1 MQKLDGFILM
11 INPDE
16 QVSLEE
22 ERRFLLE
29 SLVDLEREHAAGDI
43 DEEDYRVLKNGYVHR
58 AAQIIKVLDAG
69 VDAREA
75 RPRASIKRKLGAI
88 ATVAIIAGAAGW
100 FVAQQSGQR
109 LPGQTIS
116 GGIEDSTASMLS
128 QARALNFSDPKTAI
142 DLYSKILALNPDH
155 VEALTYRSWLIAL
168 VARDAPDDMKI
179 LAFAAAT
186 QGLDQAINVEPDY
199 PDAHCFLGIVRFRL
213 AGDAAGAKE
222 QLDICAAMNP
232 PAEVMGFVDSIRAEV
247 DTALNQ

>member
-1 MQKLDGFILM
+1 MQKRDGFGRM

-16 QVSLEE
+16 QASLEE

-29 SLVDLEREHAAGDI
+29 SLRDLERENAAGDI
-43 DEEDYRVLKNGYVHR
+43 DDEDYRVLKNGYVHR
-58 AAQIIKVLDAG
+58 AAQIIKVLEAG

-75 RPRASIKRKLGAI
+75 RPGASMKRKLGVV
-88 ATVAIIAGAAGW
+88 ATVALIAGASGW

-128 QARALNFSDPKTAI
+128 QARALNFSEPKTAI

-168 VARDAPDDMKI
+168 VARDAPDDMRI

-186 QGLDQAINVEPDY
+186 QGLDRAIGVEPDY

>member
-1 MQKLDGFILM
+1 M

-16 QVSLEE
+16 QASLEE

-29 SLVDLEREHAAGDI
+29 SLRDLEREYAAGDI

-58 AAQIIKVLDAG
+58 AAQIIKVLEAG

-75 RPRASIKRKLGAI
+75 RPGASMKRKLGVV
-88 ATVAIIAGAAGW
+88 ATVALIAGASGW

-116 GGIEDSTASMLS
+116 GGIEDSTVSMLS
-128 QARALNFSDPKTAI
+128 QARALNFSEPKTAI

-168 VARDAPDDMKI
+168 VARDAPDDMRI

-186 QGLDQAINVEPDY
+186 QGLDRAIGVEPDY

>member
-1 MQKLDGFILM
+1 MQKRDGFGRM

-16 QVSLEE
+16 QASLEE

-29 SLVDLEREHAAGDI
+29 SLRDLEREHVAGDI
-43 DEEDYRVLKNGYVHR
+43 DDEDYRVLKNGYVHR
-58 AAQIIKVLDAG
+58 AAQIIKVLEAG

-75 RPRASIKRKLGAI
+75 RPGASMKRKLGV
-88 ATVAIIAGAAGW
+88 VAIVALIAGASGW

-128 QARALNFSDPKTAI
+128 QARALNFSEPKTAI

-168 VARDAPDDMKI
+168 VARDAPDDMRI

-186 QGLDQAINVEPDY
+186 QGLDRAIGVEPDY

>member
-1 MQKLDGFILM
+1 M

-16 QVSLEE
+16 QASLEE

-29 SLVDLEREHAAGDI
+29 SLRDLERENEAGDI
-43 DEEDYRVLKNGYVHR
+43 DDEDYRVLKNGYVHR

-69 VDAREA
+69 VDARVT
-75 RPRASIKRKLGAI
+75 RPRASMKRRIGS
-88 ATVAIIAGAAGW
+88 VAVVVLIAGAAGW

-128 QARALNFSDPKTAI
+128 QARSLNFSDPKTAI
-142 DLYSKILALNPDH
+142 DLYSKVLALNPDH

-186 QGLDQAINVEPDY
+186 QGLDHAIDVEPEY

-222 QLDICAAMNP
+222 QLDICAALNP
-232 PAEVMGFVDSIRAEV
+232 PAEVKGFVDSIRAEV
-247 DTALNQ
+247 ATALNQ

>member
-1 MQKLDGFILM
+1 MQKRDGFGRM

-16 QVSLEE
+16 QASLEE

-29 SLVDLEREHAAGDI
+29 SLRDLEREHVAGDI
-43 DEEDYRVLKNGYVHR
+43 DDEDYRVLKNGYVHR

-75 RPRASIKRKLGAI
+75 RPGASMKRKLGVI
-88 ATVAIIAGAAGW
+88 ATVALVAGAAGW

-128 QARALNFSDPKTAI
+128 QARALNFSEPKTAI

-168 VARDAPDDMKI
+168 VARDAPDDMRI

-186 QGLDQAINVEPDY
+186 QGLDRAIGVEPDY

>member
-1 MQKLDGFILM
+1 M
-11 INPDE
+11 
-16 QVSLEE
+16 
-22 ERRFLLE
+22 
-29 SLVDLEREHAAGDI
+29 
-43 DEEDYRVLKNGYVHR
+43 
-58 AAQIIKVLDAG
+58 
-69 VDAREA
+69 
-75 RPRASIKRKLGAI
+75 KRKLGVV
-88 ATVAIIAGAAGW
+88 ATVALIAGASGW

-128 QARALNFSDPKTAI
+128 QARALNFSEPKTAI

-168 VARDAPDDMKI
+168 VARDAPDDMRI

-186 QGLDQAINVEPDY
+186 QGLDRAIGVEPDY

>member
-1 MQKLDGFILM
+1 MQKRDGFGRM

-16 QVSLEE
+16 QASLEE

-29 SLVDLEREHAAGDI
+29 SLRDLERENAAGDI
-43 DEEDYRVLKNGYVHR
+43 DDEDYRVLKNGYVHR
-58 AAQIIKVLDAG
+58 AAQIIKVLEAG

-75 RPRASIKRKLGAI
+75 RPVASMKRKLGVV
-88 ATVAIIAGAAGW
+88 ATVALIAGASGW

-109 LPGQTIS
+109 LPGQNIS

-128 QARALNFSDPKTAI
+128 QARALNFSEPKTAI

-168 VARDAPDDMKI
+168 VARDAPDDMRI

-186 QGLDQAINVEPDY
+186 QGLDRAIGVEPDY

>member
-1 MQKLDGFILM
+1 MQKRDGFGRM

-16 QVSLEE
+16 QASLEE

-29 SLVDLEREHAAGDI
+29 SLRDLEREHVAGDI
-43 DEEDYRVLKNGYVHR
+43 DDEDYRVLKNGYVHR

-75 RPRASIKRKLGAI
+75 RPGASMKRKLGVV
-88 ATVAIIAGAAGW
+88 ATVALIAGASGW

-128 QARALNFSDPKTAI
+128 QARALNFSEPKTAI

-168 VARDAPDDMKI
+168 VARDAPDDMRI

-186 QGLDQAINVEPDY
+186 QGLDRAIGVEPDY

>member
-1 MQKLDGFILM
+1 MQKRDGFGRM

-16 QVSLEE
+16 QASLEE

-29 SLVDLEREHAAGDI
+29 SLRDLEREHVAGDI
-43 DEEDYRVLKNGYVHR
+43 DDEDYRVLKNGYVHR

-75 RPRASIKRKLGAI
+75 RPGASMKRKLGVV
-88 ATVAIIAGAAGW
+88 ATVALVAGAAGW

-128 QARALNFSDPKTAI
+128 QARALNFSEPKTAI

-168 VARDAPDDMKI
+168 VARDAPDDMRI

-186 QGLDQAINVEPDY
+186 QGLDRAIGVEPDY

>member
-1 MQKLDGFILM
+1 MQKRDGFGRM

-16 QVSLEE
+16 QASLEE

-29 SLVDLEREHAAGDI
+29 SLRDLEREHIAGDI

-58 AAQIIKVLDAG
+58 AAQIIKVLEAG

-75 RPRASIKRKLGAI
+75 RPVASMKRKLGVV
-88 ATVAIIAGAAGW
+88 ATVALIAGASGW

-128 QARALNFSDPKTAI
+128 QARALNFSEPKTAI

-168 VARDAPDDMKI
+168 VARDAPDDMRI

-186 QGLDQAINVEPDY
+186 QGLDRAIGVEPDY

>member
-1 MQKLDGFILM
+1 M
-11 INPDE
+11 IDPDE
-16 QVSLEE
+16 QASLEQ
-22 ERRFLLE
+22 ERKFLLD

-43 DEEDYRVLKNGYVHR
+43 DEEDYRVLKNGYVQR

-69 VDAREA
+69 IDARETC
-75 RPRASIKRKLGAI
+75 PRASINRILSV
-88 ATVAIIAGAAGW
+88 VALVALIAGAAGW

-128 QARALNFSDPKTAI
+128 QARALNFSEPKTAI
-142 DLYSKILALNPDH
+142 ELYSKVLALNPDH

-186 QGLDQAINVEPDY
+186 QGLDHAIDVEPEY

-247 DTALNQ
+247 ATALNQ

>member
-1 MQKLDGFILM
+1 MM
-11 INPDE
+11 NPDE

-29 SLVDLEREHAAGDI
+29 SLVDLERDHAAGDI

-88 ATVAIIAGAAGW
+88 ATVVIIAGAAGW

-186 QGLDQAINVEPDY
+186 QGLDQAINVEPEY

>member
-1 MQKLDGFILM
+1 MQKRDGFGRM

-16 QVSLEE
+16 QASLEE

-29 SLVDLEREHAAGDI
+29 SLRDLEREHVAGDI
-43 DEEDYRVLKNGYVHR
+43 DDEDYRVLKNGYVHR
-58 AAQIIKVLDAG
+58 AAQIIKVLEAG

-75 RPRASIKRKLGAI
+75 RPGASMKRKLGVI
-88 ATVAIIAGAAGW
+88 ATVALVAGAAGW

-128 QARALNFSDPKTAI
+128 QARALNFSEPKTAI

-168 VARDAPDDMKI
+168 VARDAPDDMRI

-186 QGLDQAINVEPDY
+186 QGLDRAIGVEPDY

>member
-1 MQKLDGFILM
+1 M

-16 QVSLEE
+16 QASLEE

-29 SLVDLEREHAAGDI
+29 SLRDLEREFTAGDI

-75 RPRASIKRKLGAI
+75 RPGASMKRKLGVV
-88 ATVAIIAGAAGW
+88 ATVALIAGAAGW

-128 QARALNFSDPKTAI
+128 QARALNFSEPKTAI
-142 DLYSKILALNPDH
+142 DLYTKILALNPDH

-168 VARDAPDDMKI
+168 VARDAPDDMRI

-186 QGLDQAINVEPDY
+186 QGLDRAIEVEPDY

>member
-1 MQKLDGFILM
+1 MQKRDGFGRM

-16 QVSLEE
+16 QASLEE

-29 SLVDLEREHAAGDI
+29 SLRDLEREYAAGDI

-58 AAQIIKVLDAG
+58 AAQIIKVLEAG

-75 RPRASIKRKLGAI
+75 RPVASMKRKLGVV
-88 ATVAIIAGAAGW
+88 ATVALIAGASGW

-128 QARALNFSDPKTAI
+128 QARALNFSEPKTAI

-155 VEALTYRSWLIAL
+155 VEALTYRSWLVAL
-168 VARDAPDDMKI
+168 VARDAPDDMRI

-186 QGLDQAINVEPDY
+186 QGLDRAIGVEPDY

>member
-1 MQKLDGFILM
+1 VID
-11 INPDE
+11 PDE

-43 DEEDYRVLKNGYVHR
+43 DDEDYRVLKNGYVNR

-69 VDAREA
+69 VDARET
-75 RPRASIKRKLGAI
+75 RPRASLKRILSVVVSVALI
-88 ATVAIIAGAAGW
+88 ASAAGW
-100 FVAQQSGQR
+100 FVARQSGQR

-116 GGIEDSTASMLS
+116 GGVLDSTASMLS
-128 QARALNFSDPKTAI
+128 QARSLNFSEPKTAI
-142 DLYSKILALNPDH
+142 DLYTKVLALNPDH

-168 VARDAPDDMKI
+168 VAREAPDDMKV
-179 LAFAAAT
+179 LALAAAT
-186 QGLDQAINVEPDY
+186 QGLDHAIEVEPDY
-199 PDAHCFLGIVRFRL
+199 PDAHCFLGIVKFRL

>member
-1 MQKLDGFILM
+1 MQKRDGFGRM

-16 QVSLEE
+16 QASLEE

-29 SLVDLEREHAAGDI
+29 SLRDLEREHAAGDI
-43 DEEDYRVLKNGYVHR
+43 DDEDYRVLKNGYVHR
-58 AAQIIKVLDAG
+58 AAQIIKVLEAG

-75 RPRASIKRKLGAI
+75 RPVASMKRKLGVV
-88 ATVAIIAGAAGW
+88 ATVALIAGASGW

-128 QARALNFSDPKTAI
+128 QARALNFSEPKTAI

-168 VARDAPDDMKI
+168 VARDAPDDMRI

-186 QGLDQAINVEPDY
+186 QGLDRAIGVEPDY

>member
-1 MQKLDGFILM
+1 MQKRDGFGRM

-16 QVSLEE
+16 QASLEE

-29 SLVDLEREHAAGDI
+29 SLRDLEREHAAGDI

-75 RPRASIKRKLGAI
+75 RPGASMKRKLGVV
-88 ATVAIIAGAAGW
+88 ATVALIAGASGW

-128 QARALNFSDPKTAI
+128 QARALNFSEPKTAI

-168 VARDAPDDMKI
+168 VARDAPDDMRI

-186 QGLDQAINVEPDY
+186 QGLDRAIGVEPDY

>member
-1 MQKLDGFILM
+1 MQKRDGFGRM

-16 QVSLEE
+16 QASLEE

-29 SLVDLEREHAAGDI
+29 SLRDLEREHTAGDI
-43 DEEDYRVLKNGYVHR
+43 DDEDYRVLKNGYVHR
-58 AAQIIKVLDAG
+58 AAQIIKVLEAG

-75 RPRASIKRKLGAI
+75 RPVASMKRKLGVV
-88 ATVAIIAGAAGW
+88 ATVALIAGASGW

-128 QARALNFSDPKTAI
+128 QARALNFSEPKTAI

-168 VARDAPDDMKI
+168 VARDAPDDMRI

-186 QGLDQAINVEPDY
+186 QGLDRAIGVEPDY

>member
-1 MQKLDGFILM
+1 MK
-11 INPDE
+11 
-16 QVSLEE
+16 
-22 ERRFLLE
+22 RRIG
-29 SLVDLEREHAAGDI
+29 SVAVV
-43 DEEDYRVLKNGYVHR
+43 VL
-58 AAQIIKVLDAG
+58 
-69 VDAREA
+69 
-75 RPRASIKRKLGAI
+75 
-88 ATVAIIAGAAGW
+88 IAGAAGW

-109 LPGQTIS
+109 LPGQTIT
-116 GGIEDSTASMLS
+116 GGIEDSTASILS
-128 QARALNFSDPKTAI
+128 QARALNFSEPKTAI
-142 DLYSKILALNPDH
+142 DLYTKILALNPDH

-168 VARDAPDDMKI
+168 VARDAPDDMRI

-186 QGLDQAINVEPDY
+186 QGLDRAIDVEPDY

>member
-1 MQKLDGFILM
+1 MQKRDGFGRM

-16 QVSLEE
+16 QASLEE

-29 SLVDLEREHAAGDI
+29 SLRDLEREHAAGDI

-58 AAQIIKVLDAG
+58 AAQIIKVLEAG

-75 RPRASIKRKLGAI
+75 RPVASMKRKLGVV
-88 ATVAIIAGAAGW
+88 ATVALIAGASGW

-128 QARALNFSDPKTAI
+128 QARALNFSEPKTAI

-168 VARDAPDDMKI
+168 VARDAPDDMRI

-186 QGLDQAINVEPDY
+186 QGLDRAIGVEPDY

>member
-1 MQKLDGFILM
+1 MQKRDGFGRM

-16 QVSLEE
+16 QASLEE

-29 SLVDLEREHAAGDI
+29 SLRDLEREHAAGDI

-75 RPRASIKRKLGAI
+75 RPRASMKRKLGVI
-88 ATVAIIAGAAGW
+88 ATVALVAGAAGW

-128 QARALNFSDPKTAI
+128 QARALNFSEPKTAI

-168 VARDAPDDMKI
+168 VARDAPDDMRI

-186 QGLDQAINVEPDY
+186 QGLDRAIGVEPDY

>member
-1 MQKLDGFILM
+1 MQKRDGFGRM

-16 QVSLEE
+16 QASLEE

-29 SLVDLEREHAAGDI
+29 SLRDLEREHVAGDI
-43 DEEDYRVLKNGYVHR
+43 DDEDYRVLKNGYVHR
-58 AAQIIKVLDAG
+58 AAQIIKVLEAG

-75 RPRASIKRKLGAI
+75 RPGASMKRKLGVV
-88 ATVAIIAGAAGW
+88 ATVALIAGASGW

-128 QARALNFSDPKTAI
+128 QARALNFSEPKTAI

-168 VARDAPDDMKI
+168 VARDAPDDMRI

-186 QGLDQAINVEPDY
+186 QGLDRAIGVEPDY

>member
-1 MQKLDGFILM
+1 M
-11 INPDE
+11 IHPDE

-29 SLVDLEREHAAGDI
+29 SLRDLEREKAAGDLD
-43 DEEDYRVLKNGYVHR
+43 DEDFRVLKNGYVYR

-69 VDAREA
+69 VDARKA
-75 RPRASIKRKLGAI
+75 RPRASVKRIFGVV
-88 ATVAIIAGAAGW
+88 VAVALIAGATGW

-109 LPGQTIS
+109 LPGQTLS
-116 GGIEDSTASMLS
+116 GGIEDSTASILS
-128 QARALNFSDPKTAI
+128 QARALNFSEPKIAI

-168 VARDAPDDMKI
+168 VARDAPEDMKL
-179 LAFAAAT
+179 LALAAAT
-186 QGLDQAINVEPDY
+186 QGFDRAIEVEPDY
-199 PDAHCFLGIVRFRL
+199 ADAHCFLGIVRFRL

-232 PAEVMGFVDSIRAEV
+232 PAEVKGFVDSIRAEV
-247 DTALNQ
+247 ATAINQ

>member
-1 MQKLDGFILM
+1 MQKRDGFGRM

-16 QVSLEE
+16 QASLEE

-29 SLVDLEREHAAGDI
+29 SLRDLARENAAGDI
-43 DEEDYRVLKNGYVHR
+43 DDEDYRVLKNGYVHR
-58 AAQIIKVLDAG
+58 AAQIIKVLEAG

-75 RPRASIKRKLGAI
+75 RPVASMKRKLGVI
-88 ATVAIIAGAAGW
+88 ATVALVAGASGW

-128 QARALNFSDPKTAI
+128 QARALNFSEPKTAI

-168 VARDAPDDMKI
+168 VARDAPDDMRI

-186 QGLDQAINVEPDY
+186 QGLDRAIGVEPDY

>member
-1 MQKLDGFILM
+1 M

-16 QVSLEE
+16 QASLEE

-29 SLVDLEREHAAGDI
+29 SLRDLARENAAGDI
-43 DEEDYRVLKNGYVHR
+43 DDEDYRVLKNGYVHR
-58 AAQIIKVLDAG
+58 AAQIIKVLEAG

-75 RPRASIKRKLGAI
+75 RPGASMKRKLGVV
-88 ATVAIIAGAAGW
+88 ATVALIAGASGW

-128 QARALNFSDPKTAI
+128 QARALNFSEPKTAI

-168 VARDAPDDMKI
+168 VARDAPDDMRI

-186 QGLDQAINVEPDY
+186 QGLDRAIGVEPDY

>member
-1 MQKLDGFILM
+1 MQKRDGFGRM

-16 QVSLEE
+16 QASLEE

-29 SLVDLEREHAAGDI
+29 SLRDLERENAAGDI
-43 DEEDYRVLKNGYVHR
+43 DDEDYRVLKNGYVHR
-58 AAQIIKVLDAG
+58 AAQIIKVLEAG

-75 RPRASIKRKLGAI
+75 RPVASMKRKLGVV
-88 ATVAIIAGAAGW
+88 ATVALIAGASGW

-128 QARALNFSDPKTAI
+128 QARALNFSEPKTAI

-168 VARDAPDDMKI
+168 VARDAPDDMRI

-186 QGLDQAINVEPDY
+186 QGLDRAIDVEPDY

>member
-1 MQKLDGFILM
+1 MQKRDGFGRM

-16 QVSLEE
+16 QASLEE

-29 SLVDLEREHAAGDI
+29 SLRDLERENAAGDI
-43 DEEDYRVLKNGYVHR
+43 DDEDYRVLKNGYVHR
-58 AAQIIKVLDAG
+58 AAQIIKVLEAG

-75 RPRASIKRKLGAI
+75 RPVASMKRKLGVV
-88 ATVAIIAGAAGW
+88 ATVALIAGASGW

-128 QARALNFSDPKTAI
+128 QARALNFSEPKTAI

-168 VARDAPDDMKI
+168 VARDAPDDMRI

-186 QGLDQAINVEPDY
+186 QGLDRAIGVEPDY

>member
-1 MQKLDGFILM
+1 MQKRDGFRLM

-29 SLVDLEREHAAGDI
+29 SLRDLEREHAAGDI
-43 DEEDYRVLKNGYVHR
+43 DEEDYRVLKNGYVQR

-75 RPRASIKRKLGAI
+75 RPRTSIKRKVGSI
-88 ATVAIIAGAAGW
+88 AVVVLLAGGAGW
-100 FVAQQSGQR
+100 FVAGQSGQR
-109 LPGQTIS
+109 LPGQTLS

-128 QARALNFSDPKTAI
+128 QARALNFSEPQTAVE
-142 DLYSKILALNPDH
+142 LYSKILALNPDH

-168 VARDAPDDMKI
+168 VARDAPDDMRI

-186 QGLDQAINVEPDY
+186 QGLDQAISVEPEY

>member
-1 MQKLDGFILM
+1 MQKRDGFGRM

-16 QVSLEE
+16 QASLEE

-29 SLVDLEREHAAGDI
+29 SLRDLERENAAGDI
-43 DEEDYRVLKNGYVHR
+43 DDEDYRVLKNGYVHR
-58 AAQIIKVLDAG
+58 AAQIIKVLEAG

-75 RPRASIKRKLGAI
+75 RPGASMKRKLGVI
-88 ATVAIIAGAAGW
+88 ATVALVAGASGW

-128 QARALNFSDPKTAI
+128 QARALNFSEPKTAI

-168 VARDAPDDMKI
+168 VARDAPDDMRI

-186 QGLDQAINVEPDY
+186 QGLDRAIGVEPDY

>member
-1 MQKLDGFILM
+1 M

-16 QVSLEE
+16 QASLEQ
-22 ERRFLLE
+22 ERKFLLD

-43 DEEDYRVLKNGYVHR
+43 DAEDYRVLKNGYVQR

-69 VDAREA
+69 IDARET
-75 RPRASIKRKLGAI
+75 RPRASINRILSVVALVALI
-88 ATVAIIAGAAGW
+88 ASAAGW

-128 QARALNFSDPKTAI
+128 QARALNFSEPKTAI
-142 DLYSKILALNPDH
+142 ELYSKVLALNPDH

-186 QGLDQAINVEPDY
+186 QGLDHAIDVEPEY

-247 DTALNQ
+247 AIALNQ